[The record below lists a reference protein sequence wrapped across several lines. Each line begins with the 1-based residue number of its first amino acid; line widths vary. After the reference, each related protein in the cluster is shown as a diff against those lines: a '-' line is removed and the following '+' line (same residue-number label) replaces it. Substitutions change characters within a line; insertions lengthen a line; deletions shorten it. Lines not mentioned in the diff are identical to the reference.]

1 MYNQTWPILSTFEL
15 QSSFIFQIFENLGL
29 EKINLKLTLYLIIK
43 IFYKLTAEKEL

>member
-15 QSSFIFQIFENLGL
+15 QSSLIFQIFENLGL